1 MNYFLFHNTALCSRN
16 FEFIFRNYD
25 YFSHNSEFK
34 GLSHKCCFSVCQW
47 PVYISQFCLSFNS
60 ESLIILNL
68 HLTSVLFSL
77 NSEFISHMKFF
88 LRHLRIARNAKL
100 RNVNEILIC
109 NCCNNLFLFLWQK
122 QASIQ
127 HIFMTGAI
135 ADISIE
141 TLFMY
146 LINWCY
152 CFLTII

>member
-1 MNYFLFHNTALCSRN
+1 MTFYFTIQPFALATLSLYFVIMTIFLTILSSRAYLTN
-16 FEFIFRNYD
+16 AAFQFV
-25 YFSHNSEFK
+25 S
-34 GLSHKCCFSVCQW
+34 QW

-60 ESLIILNL
+60 ESLSILNL

-100 RNVNEILIC
+100 RNVNEILIR